1 MPNSTMQPTAD
12 LRAWA
17 LAGAREQLRLIYA
30 TFPELRPSPATTAQP
45 TKGANHRPT
54 RKRPKLSA
62 ARRKQ
67 ISAAMRAA
75 WAKRKAEAVGGKGKA
90 KGAR

>member
-30 TFPELRPSPATTAQP
+30 TFPELRPSAPTTTQPA
-45 TKGANHRPT
+45 KGANHRPKRT
-54 RKRPKLSA
+54 RKKLSA
-62 ARRKQ
+62 ARRKA
-67 ISAAMRAA
+67 ISVRMAAY
-75 WAKRKAEAVGGKGKA
+75 WAKRKAAAAKAA